1 MIKLEL
7 FNAILWAAT
16 LNAVTVL
23 LTVITLKARAA
34 NPKLSPAKAGPSQE
48 QN

>member
-1 MIKLEL
+1 MIELEL
-7 FNAILWAAT
+7 FNAILWVAA

-23 LTVITLKARAA
+23 LTVITFKARAA
-34 NPKLSPAKAGPSQE
+34 TPKLSPAKAGPSPE